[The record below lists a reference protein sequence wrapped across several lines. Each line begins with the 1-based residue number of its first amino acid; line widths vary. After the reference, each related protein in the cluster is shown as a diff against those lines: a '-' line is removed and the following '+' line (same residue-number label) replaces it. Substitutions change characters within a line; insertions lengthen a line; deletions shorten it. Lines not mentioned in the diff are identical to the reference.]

1 VRRVSLVLGLWA
13 SAAVP
18 AGAQVPA
25 EPKPAVRTP
34 EPPSPAPAPPVF
46 GVGVDVVAVDASVV
60 DDEGRPVLGLAPADF
75 RVRVDGKPRTIAS
88 VEYVGRDLEP
98 PPAARATPAHYSS
111 NENAPRGRLVLL
123 VVDRGNM
130 GRGGGTQVLRTAERF
145 LGTLAPADRVGLAFI
160 PGPGGAIEFT
170 SDLDQVRR
178 GLKGVVGLADRA
190 GYGVPLA
197 EAIAHVRRRDGLR
210 WQEYLG
216 RECDFRTPRE
226 AEACRQQME
235 SEAGQVYLA
244 YRERSLAT
252 ERTLA
257 SIFASLRRVDG
268 PKSVILVS
276 EGLGTESPSE
286 ARDLAR
292 AASEAQVTLYV
303 VLVDTSGPDVAS
315 RRRTEIASADDRERE
330 TNGLYDLAGMSRG
343 VVLNAGSTGEA
354 AFRRIGSELTGY
366 YLLGFEPE
374 AADRDGRSHE
384 VRVDVSR
391 PSATVR
397 ARSLLTIPASAPTAE
412 QMLAGALRSPLVE
425 RGLPI
430 RATSYTV
437 PASEPGKVRVLIAAR
452 VRGASR
458 PLSVGYVL
466 SGPDGKVAASRGY
479 RDVAEGDGDWAEFA
493 GEAVVP
499 PATYRLRLAAVDAS
513 RRRGSIERTV
523 RAALVDAGGLEISDL
538 VLAPA
543 SGGAPVRPAVD
554 LELSG
559 GALSASIE
567 VGARDAGRLGQAAA
581 AIELAESADGP
592 ALLRAPVA
600 LGPPTEQGTRA
611 ARVEVGAGVLPP
623 GDYTARAE
631 VSVEGKVVAVVSRP
645 FRIVPPRAG
654 EAAPSSP
661 LARLLV
667 QPPPFDRAALLK
679 PDVLGRLVD
688 DVGAV
693 VRGPAPAGVAAA
705 IEEARRSRPE
715 AMLDHL
721 GDSGKEDARVA
732 FLRGVSFYARGNLP
746 AALTQL
752 QAALRQSSELFP
764 AAVYM
769 GACYAAAGKDLDAI
783 GAWQTALIGDSASPT
798 LYALLGDALLRAR
811 QEKEAVEIL
820 KEGLDAFPDDAAL
833 RGRLGVAQ
841 AMAGNREEALPLLTA
856 WVETNPDDTRALFAT
871 LALLFEGFS
880 RSAAGAA
887 PAEETQ
893 RLMRFARAYVGGK
906 GPNREVIARWLE
918 YLESRE
924 GG

>member
-1 VRRVSLVLGLWA
+1 
-13 SAAVP
+13 
-18 AGAQVPA
+18 
-25 EPKPAVRTP
+25 
-34 EPPSPAPAPPVF
+34 
-46 GVGVDVVAVDASVV
+46 
-60 DDEGRPVLGLAPADF
+60 
-75 RVRVDGKPRTIAS
+75 
-88 VEYVGRDLEP
+88 
-98 PPAARATPAHYSS
+98 
-111 NENAPRGRLVLL
+111 
-123 VVDRGNM
+123 
-130 GRGGGTQVLRTAERF
+130 
-145 LGTLAPADRVGLAFI
+145 
-160 PGPGGAIEFT
+160 
-170 SDLDQVRR
+170 
-178 GLKGVVGLADRA
+178 
-190 GYGVPLA
+190 
-197 EAIAHVRRRDGLR
+197 
-210 WQEYLG
+210 
-216 RECDFRTPRE
+216 
-226 AEACRQQME
+226 
-235 SEAGQVYLA
+235 
-244 YRERSLAT
+244 
-252 ERTLA
+252 
-257 SIFASLRRVDG
+257 
-268 PKSVILVS
+268 VILIS

-286 ARDLAR
+286 SRDLAR
-292 AASEAQVTLYV
+292 AASEAQATLYV
-303 VLVDTSGPDVAS
+303 ALVDTSSPDAS
-315 RRRTEIASADDRERE
+315 FRRRTEFAGSESREME
-330 TNGLYDLAGMSRG
+330 TNGLYDLAGLSRG
-343 VVLNAGSTGEA
+343 VVLSASGTGDE
-354 AFRRIGSELTGY
+354 AFRRIARELMGY
-366 YLLGFEPE
+366 YLLGFAPE
-374 AADRDGRSHE
+374 GSDRDGRSHE
-384 VRVDVSR
+384 VKVEVSR
-391 PSATVR
+391 PKATVR
-397 ARSLLTIPASAPTAE
+397 ARGLLTIPASAPTHE
-412 QMLAGALRSPLVE
+412 QMLAGALRSPLVDG
-425 RGLPI
+425 GLPI
-430 RATSYTV
+430 RAASYAL
-437 PASEPGKVRVLIAAR
+437 PAAEAGKVRVLVVAR
-452 VRGASR
+452 VRAASR
-458 PLSVGYVL
+458 PVSLGYAL
-466 SGPDGKVAASRGY
+466 SGPDGKVVASRAYAG
-479 RDVAEGDGDWAEFA
+479 VGGGDGDWVGFA

-499 PATYRLRLAAVDAS
+499 PAAYGLRLAAVDAS
-513 RRRGSIERTV
+513 GRHGSVEHAV
-523 RAALVDAGGLEISDL
+523 KAALVDAGGLEISDL

-654 EAAPSSP
+654 EAASSSP

-667 QPPPFDRAALLK
+667 QPPPFDRAALLT

-783 GAWQTALIGDSASPT
+783 GAWQTALIGESASPT